1 MYRKILVPLENSLAD
16 AAILGHI
23 QALAHLTG
31 AKLVLV
37 HVADGF
43 VARNQEQLDLADSEE
58 MLRDRAYLDER
69 RDALLRDGLDVS
81 VQLACGDPADA
92 ILALAEKERC
102 DLIAMATHGHRLV
115 KDMVLGSVA
124 NQVRHRTDIPLL
136 LVRASALKTNAIG

>member
-1 MYRKILVPLENSLAD
+1 MPLENSAAD
-16 AAILGHI
+16 ATILEHI
-23 QALAHLTG
+23 QALARLTG
-31 AKLVLV
+31 AKLLLV

-43 VARNQEQLDLADSEE
+43 AARNQEQLDLADSEE

-69 RDALLRDGLDVS
+69 RVALLRVGLDVS

-136 LVRASALKTNAIG
+136 FVRASAPTCSSKAP